1 MGERLKFSFGHVIA
15 FISLMFIGYVTFM
28 GAIYFSKA
36 DFEWA
41 LVAVLVEILVLFSLL
56 MLLQKMKTVKHNF
69 KRNIWIERAFVIF
82 LILACGYAFTYFMK
96 FWNVYVNK
104 DLVST
109 SFTEA
114 TASADNMFVAYDDYC
129 AQRITNHEQR
139 LQNVFRLTATQL
151 LYQVDDSVLCL
162 KLQSPQ
168 YKELE
173 SDARKWIAST
183 AQGVSVWNVFM
194 MGNERKMS
202 QVVDEWYGMLV
213 SMSQGQLGTENNVEV
228 FDVDHKNIEEVHE
241 KIASLESLFST
252 DGFTLWSL
260 IGLPA
265 FFLLFLPYL
274 IQDRY
279 FRSTYILFCPHSA
292 RDQNGKLHTYWGRD
306 KSWVERHVNNVL
318 IDTDANTNKASKI
331 VETLDKDTSEVKSQS
346 IVTHM
351 GTIEEGGKEKIVIQ
365 GIDNKENKTENIVVK
380 GDVGS
385 KHRRRRGQTFNYD
398 VDEEIHA
405 IVTQMNEK

>member
-1 MGERLKFSFGHVIA
+1 MGERLKFSFGHVVA

-28 GAIYFSKA
+28 GAVYFSKA
-36 DFEWA
+36 DFGWA
-41 LVAVLVEILVLFSLL
+41 LVAVLIEMVGLFSLL

-96 FWNVYVNK
+96 FWNVYENK

-114 TASADNMFVAYDDYC
+114 TASADSMFVAYDDYC

-139 LQNVFRLTATQL
+139 LKYDFRLTTSQL
-151 LYQVDDSVLCL
+151 LYQVQDSILCL

-168 YKELE
+168 YKKMK
-173 SDARKWIAST
+173 SDARAWIAST

-213 SMSQGQLGTENNVEV
+213 SMSKGQLGTENNVEV
-228 FDVDHKNIEEVHE
+228 FDVDNKNIEEIHE

-279 FRSTYILFCPHSA
+279 FRSTYILFCTHSA
-292 RDQNGKLHTYWGRD
+292 KDRNGNLHVYWGRD
-306 KSWVERHVNNVL
+306 KSWVERHVNNVT
-318 IDTDANTNKASKI
+318 IDVDAHTNKTAKV
-331 VETLDKDTSEVKSQS
+331 VEKMTKDTSEVKSE
-346 IVTHM
+346 T
-351 GTIEEGGKEKIVIQ
+351 IVIDMGNINDAKKEYIVIK
-365 GIDNKENKTENIVVK
+365 GINDSEVKTENIVVDGGQMPK
-380 GDVGS
+380 R
-385 KHRRRRGQTFNYD
+385 RRRRGQTFNYD
-398 VDEEIHA
+398 VEEEIQS
-405 IVTQMNEK
+405 IVTQMND

>member
-1 MGERLKFSFGHVIA
+1 MGERLKFSFGHVVA

-28 GAIYFSKA
+28 GAVYFSKA
-36 DFEWA
+36 DFGWA
-41 LVAVLVEILVLFSLL
+41 LVAVLIEMVGLFSLL

-114 TASADNMFVAYDDYC
+114 TASADSMFVAYDDYC

-139 LQNVFRLTATQL
+139 LQNDFKLTTTQL
-151 LYQVDDSVLCL
+151 LYQVDDSILCL
-162 KLQSPQ
+162 KLQSPK

-194 MGNERKMS
+194 MGNERKMF
-202 QVVDEWYGMLV
+202 QVVEEWHGMLV
-213 SMSQGQLGTENNVEV
+213 SMSEGQLGTENNVEA
-228 FDVDHKNIEEVHE
+228 FDVDNNNIEVVHA

-265 FFLLFLPYL
+265 FFLLFLPYI

-279 FRSTYILFCPHSA
+279 FRSTYILFCTHSA
-292 RDQNGKLHTYWGRD
+292 KDRNGNLHVYWGRD
-306 KSWVERHVNNVL
+306 KSWVERHVNNVT
-318 IDTDANTNKASKI
+318 IDVDAHTNKTAKV
-331 VETLDKDTSEVKSQS
+331 VEQMTKDTSEVKSE
-346 IVTHM
+346 T
-351 GTIEEGGKEKIVIQ
+351 IVIDMGNIDDAKKEDIVIK
-365 GIDNKENKTENIVVK
+365 GIHDSEVKTENIVVDGGQMPK
-380 GDVGS
+380 R
-385 KHRRRRGQTFNYD
+385 RRRRGQTFNYD
-398 VDEEIHA
+398 VEEEIQS
-405 IVTQMNEK
+405 IVTQMND

>member
-1 MGERLKFSFGHVIA
+1 MGERLKFSFGHVVA

-28 GAIYFSKA
+28 GAVYFSKA
-36 DFEWA
+36 DFGWA
-41 LVAVLVEILVLFSLL
+41 LAAVLIEMVGLFSLL

-109 SFTEA
+109 SFTGA
-114 TASADNMFVAYDDYC
+114 TASADSMFVAYDDYC

-139 LQNVFRLTATQL
+139 LQNDFKLTTTQL

-162 KLQSPQ
+162 KLQSPK

-202 QVVDEWYGMLV
+202 QVVEEWHGMLV
-213 SMSQGQLGTENNVEV
+213 SMSEGQLGTENNVEA
-228 FDVDHKNIEEVHE
+228 FDVDNKNIEEVHE

-265 FFLLFLPYL
+265 FFLLFLPYI

-279 FRSTYILFCPHSA
+279 FRSTYILFCTHSA
-292 RDQNGKLHTYWGRD
+292 KDRNGNLHVYWGRD
-306 KSWVERHVNNVL
+306 KSWVERHVNNVT
-318 IDTDANTNKASKI
+318 IDVDAHTNKTAKV
-331 VETLDKDTSEVKSQS
+331 VEQMTKDTSEVKSE
-346 IVTHM
+346 T
-351 GTIEEGGKEKIVIQ
+351 IVIDMGNIDDAKKEDIVIK
-365 GIDNKENKTENIVVK
+365 GINDSEVKTENIVVDGGK
-380 GDVGS
+380 MP
-385 KHRRRRGQTFNYD
+385 KRRRRRGQTFNYD
-398 VDEEIHA
+398 VEEEIQS
-405 IVTQMNEK
+405 IVTQMND

>member
-1 MGERLKFSFGHVIA
+1 MGERLKFSFGHVVA

-28 GAIYFSKA
+28 GAVYFSKA

-41 LVAVLVEILVLFSLL
+41 LVAVIVEIVGLFSLL

-69 KRNIWIERAFVIF
+69 KRNIWIERALVIF

-96 FWNVYVNK
+96 FWNVYVNQN
-104 DLVST
+104 LVSI

-114 TASADNMFVAYDDYC
+114 TAAADSMFVAYDNYC
-129 AQRITNHEQR
+129 AKRISNHEQR
-139 LQNVFRLTATQL
+139 LQNDFKLTTTQL
-151 LYQVDDSVLCL
+151 LYQVDDSILCL

-202 QVVDEWYGMLV
+202 QVVEEWHGMLV
-213 SMSQGQLGTENNVEV
+213 SMSKGQLGTENNVEV
-228 FDVDHKNIEEVHE
+228 FDFDNQIIGDVHD

-279 FRSTYILFCPHSA
+279 FRSTYILFCTHSV

-318 IDTDANTNKASKI
+318 IDTDANTCKTSKI
-331 VETLDKDTSEVKSQS
+331 VVKFDKDTSEVKSQS
-346 IVTHM
+346 IVTHL
-351 GTIEEGGKEKIVIQ
+351 GTIEEGGKEKIVIK
-365 GIDNKENKTENIVVK
+365 GIADKENKTENIVVK

-385 KHRRRRGQTFNYD
+385 KRRRRRGQTFNYD
-398 VDEEIHA
+398 VDEEIHS